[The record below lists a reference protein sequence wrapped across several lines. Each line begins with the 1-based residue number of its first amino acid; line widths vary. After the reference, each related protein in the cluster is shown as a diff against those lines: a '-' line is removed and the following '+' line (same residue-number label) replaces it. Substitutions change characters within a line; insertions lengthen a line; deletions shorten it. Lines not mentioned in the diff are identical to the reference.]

1 LTVCGVVVELPVTLG
16 AAVPVPFK
24 VVICGDPNALSATES
39 VAEKLAAE
47 AGVKVT
53 KMEQLVPAANEAPQA
68 LVPLVTA
75 KSVGFVPAIVMPV
88 IVNVALP
95 VFESVATCAA
105 VATSVADVKL
115 SEGGVSEAT
124 GALTITVLKLAVT
137 LCAAFIVTVV
147 DALPVLATL
156 PVQLMKL

>member
-1 LTVCGVVVELPVTLG
+1 
-16 AAVPVPFK
+16 
-24 VVICGDPNALSATES
+24 
-39 VAEKLAAE
+39 
-47 AGVKVT
+47 
-53 KMEQLVPAANEAPQA
+53 MEQLEPAANEEPQA
-68 LVPLVTA
+68 LVPVVMA

-105 VATSVADVKL
+105 LAMPVVDVKL

-124 GALTITVLKLAVT
+124 GAVTTTALKLAVT

-156 PVQLMKL
+156 PVQLVKL